1 MAITKIHP
9 IKSTLKKA
17 LTYVLEDNKTREGL
31 LVSSFACSPETADL
45 EFGFTLSHCMEKGNN
60 LAFHLM
66 QSFKPGETDAKTA
79 HQIGDELAIELLKWK
94 YEYVLSTHVDKGHI
108 HNHLIFCAANFE
120 DFHKF
125 VSNRKSY
132 YQIRYISDRLC
143 EQYGLSVVIPGEER
157 GKSYK
162 EYLAHKAG
170 TSWKANLTLTIN
182 QAVRSSRSFE
192 EFLIRMHLAGYEIK
206 QGKYL
211 AFRAEGQQ
219 QYTNSKALGIGFTQ
233 ERITE
238 KINRNTDKRII
249 LRPEREL
256 QLLIDIGN
264 SIKAMQNPRYAQAL
278 KVQNLKRASRTLNY
292 LIELGIDSYSKLD
305 KRHSEIKDAFD
316 QTKVEILN
324 LERKIAELS
333 AIVKQLGVFDKTSSI
348 DAQTKKGTTKIIYQ
362 TLTKA
367 SVSFLLEK
375 GIKPPYPST
384 EMLLNEVKN
393 MEVEKE
399 TLYQSYYQLKRD
411 WRQSETMRKNIEQ
424 LIRPGESL
432 SLEKEEGHF
441 S

>member
-120 DFHKF
+120 DYRKF

-170 TSWKANLTLTIN
+170 SSWKANLRLAVN

-192 EFLIRMHLAGYEIK
+192 EFLIRMHLAGYEIR

-219 QYTNSKALGIGFTQ
+219 RYTNSKALGIGFTQ

-238 KINRNTDKRII
+238 KINRNTDKHII
-249 LRPEREL
+249 LRPERDL
-256 QLLIDIGN
+256 QLLIDIDN

-278 KVQNLKRASRTLNY
+278 KVQNLKRAGRTLNY
-292 LIELGIDSYSKLD
+292 LTELGIDSYSKLD
-305 KRHSEIKDAFD
+305 KRHSEIRDAFD
-316 QTKVEILN
+316 QTKAEIKN
-324 LERKIAELS
+324 LENKIAELS
-333 AIVKQLGVFDKTSSI
+333 TIVKQLSVLS
-348 DAQTKKGTTKIIYQ
+348 
-362 TLTKA
+362 KA
-367 SVSFLLEK
+367 SSMGAQRDASKINYQILADTASRSLSEK
-375 GIKPPYPST
+375 GINPPYPST

>member
-1 MAITKIHP
+1 MAVTKIHP
-9 IKSTLKKA
+9 IKSTLKQA
-17 LTYVLEDNKTREGL
+17 LAYVLEGKKTREGL

-60 LAFHLM
+60 LAFHLI

-94 YEYVLSTHVDKGHI
+94 YEYVLSTHVDEGHI

-120 DFHKF
+120 DFRKF

-170 TSWKANLTLTIN
+170 SSWKANLRLAVN

-192 EFLIRMHLAGYEIK
+192 EFLIRMHLAGYEIR

-219 QYTNSKALGIGFTQ
+219 RYTNSKALGIGFTQ

-238 KINRNTDKRII
+238 KINRNTDKHII
-249 LRPEREL
+249 LRPERDL
-256 QLLIDIGN
+256 QLLIDIDN

-278 KVQNLKRASRTLNY
+278 KVQNLKRAGRTLNY
-292 LIELGIDSYSKLD
+292 LTELGIDSYSKLN
-305 KRHSEIKDAFD
+305 KRHSEIRDAFN
-316 QTKVEILN
+316 QTKAEIKN
-324 LERKIAELS
+324 LENKIAELS
-333 AIVKQLGVFDKTSSI
+333 AIVKQLSVLS
-348 DAQTKKGTTKIIYQ
+348 
-362 TLTKA
+362 KA
-367 SVSFLLEK
+367 SSMGAQRDASKINYQILADTASRSLSEK
-375 GIKPPYPST
+375 GINPPYPST

-399 TLYQSYYQLKRD
+399 TLYQSYFKLKRD

>member
-120 DFHKF
+120 DYRKF

-162 EYLAHKAG
+162 EYLTHKAG
-170 TSWKANLTLTIN
+170 SSWKANLRLAVN

-192 EFLIRMHLAGYEIK
+192 EFLIRMHLAGYEIR

-219 QYTNSKALGIGFTQ
+219 RYTNSKALGIGFTQ

-238 KINRNTDKRII
+238 KINRNTDKHII
-249 LRPEREL
+249 LSPERDL
-256 QLLIDIGN
+256 QLLIDIDN
-264 SIKAMQNPRYAQAL
+264 SIKAMQNPRYAQSL
-278 KVQNLKRASRTLNY
+278 KVQNLKRAGRTLNY
-292 LIELGIDSYSKLD
+292 LTELGIDSYSKLD
-305 KRHSEIKDAFD
+305 KRHSEIRDAFD
-316 QTKVEILN
+316 QTKAEIKN
-324 LERKIAELS
+324 LENKIAELS
-333 AIVKQLGVFDKTSSI
+333 TIVKQLSVLS
-348 DAQTKKGTTKIIYQ
+348 
-362 TLTKA
+362 KA
-367 SVSFLLEK
+367 SSMGAQRDASKINYQILADTASRSLSEK
-375 GIKPPYPST
+375 GINPPYPST

>member
-9 IKSTLKKA
+9 IKSTLKQA
-17 LTYVLEDNKTREGL
+17 LAYVLEDNKTREGL

-120 DFHKF
+120 DYRKF

-170 TSWKANLTLTIN
+170 SSWKANLRLAVN

-192 EFLIRMHLAGYEIK
+192 EFLIRMHLAGYEIR

-219 QYTNSKALGIGFTQ
+219 RYTNSKALGIGFTQ

-238 KINRNTDKRII
+238 KINRNTDKHII
-249 LRPEREL
+249 LRPERDL
-256 QLLIDIGN
+256 QLLIDIDN
-264 SIKAMQNPRYAQAL
+264 SIKAKQNPRYAQAL
-278 KVQNLKRASRTLNY
+278 KVQNLKRAGRTLNY
-292 LIELGIDSYSKLD
+292 LTELGIDSYSKLD
-305 KRHSEIKDAFD
+305 KRHSEIRDAFD
-316 QTKVEILN
+316 QTKAEIKN
-324 LERKIAELS
+324 LENKIAELS
-333 AIVKQLGVFDKTSSI
+333 TIVKQLSVLS
-348 DAQTKKGTTKIIYQ
+348 
-362 TLTKA
+362 KA
-367 SVSFLLEK
+367 SSMGAQRDASKINYQILADTASRSLSEK
-375 GIKPPYPST
+375 GINPPYPST

>member
-120 DFHKF
+120 DYRKF

-170 TSWKANLTLTIN
+170 SSWKANLRLAVN

-192 EFLIRMHLAGYEIK
+192 EFLIRMHLAGYEIR

-219 QYTNSKALGIGFTQ
+219 RYTNSKALGIGFTQ

-238 KINRNTDKRII
+238 KINRNTDKHII
-249 LRPEREL
+249 LRPERDL
-256 QLLIDIGN
+256 QLLIDIDN

-278 KVQNLKRASRTLNY
+278 KVQNLKRAGRTLNY
-292 LIELGIDSYSKLD
+292 LTELGIDSYSKLD
-305 KRHSEIKDAFD
+305 KRHSEIRDAFD
-316 QTKVEILN
+316 QTKAEIKN
-324 LERKIAELS
+324 LENKIAELS
-333 AIVKQLGVFDKTSSI
+333 TIVKQLSVLS
-348 DAQTKKGTTKIIYQ
+348 
-362 TLTKA
+362 KA
-367 SVSFLLEK
+367 SSMGAQRDASKINYQILADTASRSLSEK
-375 GIKPPYPST
+375 GINPPYPST

-399 TLYQSYYQLKRD
+399 TLYQSYNQLKRD

>member
-1 MAITKIHP
+1 MAVTKIHP
-9 IKSTLKKA
+9 IKSTLKQA
-17 LTYVLEDNKTREGL
+17 LAYVLEGKKTREGL
-31 LVSSFACSPETADL
+31 LVFSFACSPETADL

-60 LAFHLM
+60 LAFHLI

-94 YEYVLSTHVDKGHI
+94 YEYVLSTHVDEGHI

-120 DFHKF
+120 DFRKF

-170 TSWKANLTLTIN
+170 SSWKANLRLAVN

-192 EFLIRMHLAGYEIK
+192 EFLIRMHLAGYEIR

-219 QYTNSKALGIGFTQ
+219 RYTNSKALGIGFTQ

-238 KINRNTDKRII
+238 KINRNTDKHII
-249 LRPEREL
+249 LRPERDL
-256 QLLIDIGN
+256 QLLIDIDN

-278 KVQNLKRASRTLNY
+278 KVQNLKRAGRTLNY
-292 LIELGIDSYSKLD
+292 LTELGIDSYSKLN
-305 KRHSEIKDAFD
+305 KRHSEIRDAFN
-316 QTKVEILN
+316 QTKAEIKN
-324 LERKIAELS
+324 LENKIAELS
-333 AIVKQLGVFDKTSSI
+333 AIVKQLSVLS
-348 DAQTKKGTTKIIYQ
+348 
-362 TLTKA
+362 KA
-367 SVSFLLEK
+367 SSMGAQRDASKINYQILADTASRSLSEK
-375 GIKPPYPST
+375 GINPPYPST

-399 TLYQSYYQLKRD
+399 TLYQSYFKLKRD

>member
-170 TSWKANLTLTIN
+170 TSWKANLTLAVN

-278 KVQNLKRASRTLNY
+278 KVQNLKRAGRTLNY
-292 LIELGIDSYSKLD
+292 LTELGIDSYSKLD
-305 KRHSEIKDAFD
+305 KMHSEIRDAFD
-316 QTKVEILN
+316 QTKAEIKN
-324 LERKIAELS
+324 LENKIAELS
-333 AIVKQLGVFDKTSSI
+333 TIVKQLSVLS
-348 DAQTKKGTTKIIYQ
+348 
-362 TLTKA
+362 KA
-367 SVSFLLEK
+367 SSMGAQRDAPKINYQILADTASRSLSEK
-375 GIKPPYPST
+375 GINPPYPST

>member
-1 MAITKIHP
+1 MAVTKIHP
-9 IKSTLKKA
+9 IKSTLKQA
-17 LTYVLEDNKTREGL
+17 LAYVLEGKKTREGL

-60 LAFHLM
+60 LAFHLI

-94 YEYVLSTHVDKGHI
+94 YEYVLSTHVDEGHI

-120 DFHKF
+120 DFRKF

-170 TSWKANLTLTIN
+170 SSWKANLRLAVN

-192 EFLIRMHLAGYEIK
+192 EFLIRMHLAGYEIR

-219 QYTNSKALGIGFTQ
+219 RYTNSKALGIGFTQ

-238 KINRNTDKRII
+238 KINRNTDKHII
-249 LRPEREL
+249 LRPERDL
-256 QLLIDIGN
+256 QLLIDIDN

-278 KVQNLKRASRTLNY
+278 KVQNLKRAGRTLNY
-292 LIELGIDSYSKLD
+292 LTELGIDSYSKLD
-305 KRHSEIKDAFD
+305 KRHSEIRDAFD
-316 QTKVEILN
+316 QTKAEIKN
-324 LERKIAELS
+324 LENKIAELS
-333 AIVKQLGVFDKTSSI
+333 TIVKQLSVLS
-348 DAQTKKGTTKIIYQ
+348 
-362 TLTKA
+362 KA
-367 SVSFLLEK
+367 SSMGAQRDASKINYQILADTASRSLSEK
-375 GIKPPYPST
+375 GINPPYPST

>member
-9 IKSTLKKA
+9 IKSTLKQA
-17 LTYVLEDNKTREGL
+17 LAYVLEDNKTREGL

-120 DFHKF
+120 DYRKF

-170 TSWKANLTLTIN
+170 SSWKANLRLAVN

-192 EFLIRMHLAGYEIK
+192 EFLIRMHLAGYEIR

-219 QYTNSKALGIGFTQ
+219 RYTNSKALGIGFTQ

-238 KINRNTDKRII
+238 KINRNTDKHII
-249 LRPEREL
+249 LRPERDL
-256 QLLIDIGN
+256 QLLIDIDN

-278 KVQNLKRASRTLNY
+278 KVQNLKRAGRTLNY
-292 LIELGIDSYSKLD
+292 LTELGIDSYSKLD
-305 KRHSEIKDAFD
+305 KRHSEIRDAFD
-316 QTKVEILN
+316 QTKAEIKN
-324 LERKIAELS
+324 LENKIAELS
-333 AIVKQLGVFDKTSSI
+333 TIVKQLSVLS
-348 DAQTKKGTTKIIYQ
+348 
-362 TLTKA
+362 KA
-367 SVSFLLEK
+367 SSMGAQRDASKINYQILADTASRSLSEK
-375 GIKPPYPST
+375 GINPPYPST

>member
-120 DFHKF
+120 DYRKF

-162 EYLAHKAG
+162 EYLTHKAG
-170 TSWKANLTLTIN
+170 SSWKANLRLAVN

-192 EFLIRMHLAGYEIK
+192 EFLIRMHLAGYEIR

-219 QYTNSKALGIGFTQ
+219 RYTNSKALGIGFTQ

-238 KINRNTDKRII
+238 KINRNTDKHII
-249 LRPEREL
+249 LSPERDL
-256 QLLIDIGN
+256 QLLIDIDN

-278 KVQNLKRASRTLNY
+278 KVQNLKRAGRTLNY
-292 LIELGIDSYSKLD
+292 LTELGIDSYSKLD
-305 KRHSEIKDAFD
+305 KRHSEIRDAFD
-316 QTKVEILN
+316 QTKAEIKN
-324 LERKIAELS
+324 LENKIAELS
-333 AIVKQLGVFDKTSSI
+333 TIVKQLSVLS
-348 DAQTKKGTTKIIYQ
+348 
-362 TLTKA
+362 KA
-367 SVSFLLEK
+367 SSMGAQRDASKINYQILADTASRSLSEK
-375 GIKPPYPST
+375 GINPPYPST

-399 TLYQSYYQLKRD
+399 TLYQSYFKLKRD

>member
-120 DFHKF
+120 DYRKF

-170 TSWKANLTLTIN
+170 SSWKANLRLAVN

-192 EFLIRMHLAGYEIK
+192 EFLIRMHLAGYEIR

-219 QYTNSKALGIGFTQ
+219 HYTNSKALGIGFTQ

-238 KINRNTDKRII
+238 KINRNTDKHII
-249 LRPEREL
+249 LSPERDL
-256 QLLIDIGN
+256 QLLIDIDN
-264 SIKAMQNPRYAQAL
+264 SIKAKQNPRYAQAL
-278 KVQNLKRASRTLNY
+278 KVQNLKRAGRTLNY
-292 LIELGIDSYSKLD
+292 LTELGIDSYSKLD
-305 KRHSEIKDAFD
+305 KRHSEIRDAFD
-316 QTKVEILN
+316 QTKAEIKN
-324 LERKIAELS
+324 LENKIAELS
-333 AIVKQLGVFDKTSSI
+333 TIVKQLSVLS
-348 DAQTKKGTTKIIYQ
+348 
-362 TLTKA
+362 KA
-367 SVSFLLEK
+367 SSMGAQRDASKINYQILADTASRSLSEK
-375 GIKPPYPST
+375 GINPPYPST

>member
-120 DFHKF
+120 DYRKF

-162 EYLAHKAG
+162 EYLTHKAG
-170 TSWKANLTLTIN
+170 SSWKANLRLAVN

-192 EFLIRMHLAGYEIK
+192 EFLIRMHLAGYEIR

-219 QYTNSKALGIGFTQ
+219 RYTNSKALGIGFTQ

-238 KINRNTDKRII
+238 KINRNTDKHII
-249 LRPEREL
+249 LRPERDL
-256 QLLIDIGN
+256 QLLIDIDN

-278 KVQNLKRASRTLNY
+278 KVQNLKRAGRTLNY
-292 LIELGIDSYSKLD
+292 LTELGIDSYSKLD
-305 KRHSEIKDAFD
+305 KRHSEIRDAFD
-316 QTKVEILN
+316 QTKAEIKN
-324 LERKIAELS
+324 LENKIAELS
-333 AIVKQLGVFDKTSSI
+333 TIVKQLSVLS
-348 DAQTKKGTTKIIYQ
+348 
-362 TLTKA
+362 KA
-367 SVSFLLEK
+367 SSMGAQRDASKINYQILADTASRSLSEK
-375 GIKPPYPST
+375 GINPPYPST

>member
-1 MAITKIHP
+1 MAVTKIHP
-9 IKSTLKKA
+9 IKSTLRQA
-17 LTYVLEDNKTREGL
+17 LSYILEGNKTREGL

-120 DFHKF
+120 DYRKF

-170 TSWKANLTLTIN
+170 SSWKANLRLAVN

-192 EFLIRMHLAGYEIK
+192 EFLIRMHLAGYEIR

-219 QYTNSKALGIGFTQ
+219 RYTNSKALGIGFTQ

-238 KINRNTDKRII
+238 KINRNTDKHII
-249 LRPEREL
+249 LSPERDL
-256 QLLIDIGN
+256 QLLIDIDN

-278 KVQNLKRASRTLNY
+278 KVQNLKRAGRTLNY
-292 LIELGIDSYSKLD
+292 LTELGIDSYSKLD
-305 KRHSEIKDAFD
+305 KMHSEIRDAFD
-316 QTKVEILN
+316 QTKAEIKN
-324 LERKIAELS
+324 LENKIAELS
-333 AIVKQLGVFDKTSSI
+333 TIVKQLSVLS
-348 DAQTKKGTTKIIYQ
+348 
-362 TLTKA
+362 KA
-367 SVSFLLEK
+367 SSMGAQRDAPKINYQILADTASRSLSEK
-375 GIKPPYPST
+375 GINPPYPST

>member
-60 LAFHLM
+60 LAFHLI

-94 YEYVLSTHVDKGHI
+94 YEYVLSTHVDEGHI

-120 DFHKF
+120 DFRKF

-170 TSWKANLTLTIN
+170 SSWKANLRLAVN

-192 EFLIRMHLAGYEIK
+192 EFLIRMHLAGYEIR

-219 QYTNSKALGIGFTQ
+219 RYTNSKALGIGFTQ

-238 KINRNTDKRII
+238 KINRNTDKHII
-249 LRPEREL
+249 LRPERDL
-256 QLLIDIGN
+256 QLLIDIDN

-278 KVQNLKRASRTLNY
+278 KVQNLKRAGRTLNY
-292 LIELGIDSYSKLD
+292 LTELGIDSYSKLN
-305 KRHSEIKDAFD
+305 KRHSEIRDAFN
-316 QTKVEILN
+316 QTKAEIKN
-324 LERKIAELS
+324 LENKIAELS
-333 AIVKQLGVFDKTSSI
+333 AIVKQLSVLS
-348 DAQTKKGTTKIIYQ
+348 
-362 TLTKA
+362 KA
-367 SVSFLLEK
+367 SSMGAQRDASKINYQILADTASRSLSEK
-375 GIKPPYPST
+375 GINPPYPST

-399 TLYQSYYQLKRD
+399 TLYQSYFKLKRD

>member
-60 LAFHLM
+60 LAFHLI

-79 HQIGDELAIELLKWK
+79 HKIGDELAIELLKWK

-120 DFHKF
+120 DYRKF

-170 TSWKANLTLTIN
+170 TSWKANLRLAVN

-192 EFLIRMHLAGYEIK
+192 EFLIRMHLAGYEIR

-219 QYTNSKALGIGFTQ
+219 RYTNSKALGIGFTQ

-238 KINRNTDKRII
+238 KINRNTDKHII
-249 LRPEREL
+249 LRPERDL
-256 QLLIDIGN
+256 QLLIDIDN

-278 KVQNLKRASRTLNY
+278 KVQNLKRAGRTLNY
-292 LIELGIDSYSKLD
+292 LTELGIDSYSKLD
-305 KRHSEIKDAFD
+305 KRHSEIRDAFD
-316 QTKVEILN
+316 QTKAEIKN
-324 LERKIAELS
+324 LENKIAELS
-333 AIVKQLGVFDKTSSI
+333 TIVKQLSVLS
-348 DAQTKKGTTKIIYQ
+348 
-362 TLTKA
+362 KA
-367 SVSFLLEK
+367 SSMGAQRDASKINYQILADTASRSLSEK
-375 GIKPPYPST
+375 GINPPYPST

>member
-120 DFHKF
+120 DYRKF

-162 EYLAHKAG
+162 EYLTHKAG
-170 TSWKANLTLTIN
+170 SSWKANLRLAVN

-192 EFLIRMHLAGYEIK
+192 EFLIRMHLAGYEIR

-219 QYTNSKALGIGFTQ
+219 RYTNSKALGIGFTQ

-238 KINRNTDKRII
+238 KINRNTDKHII
-249 LRPEREL
+249 LSPERDL
-256 QLLIDIGN
+256 QLLIDIDN

-278 KVQNLKRASRTLNY
+278 KVQNLKRAGRTLNY
-292 LIELGIDSYSKLD
+292 LTELGIDSYSKLD
-305 KRHSEIKDAFD
+305 KRHSEIRDAFD
-316 QTKVEILN
+316 QTKAEIKN
-324 LERKIAELS
+324 LENKIAELS
-333 AIVKQLGVFDKTSSI
+333 TIVKQLSVLS
-348 DAQTKKGTTKIIYQ
+348 
-362 TLTKA
+362 KA
-367 SVSFLLEK
+367 SSMGAQRDASKINYQILADTASRSLSEK
-375 GIKPPYPST
+375 GINPPYPST

>member
-1 MAITKIHP
+1 MAVTKIHS
-9 IKSTLKKA
+9 IKSTLRQA
-17 LTYVLEDNKTREGL
+17 LSYVLEPKKNDEGF
-31 LVSSFACSPETADL
+31 LVSSFACSPETADI
-45 EFGFTLSHCMEKGNN
+45 EFSFTLSQGMEKGNN
-60 LAFHLM
+60 LAFHLI

-120 DFHKF
+120 DYRKF

-170 TSWKANLTLTIN
+170 SSWKANLRLAVN

-192 EFLIRMHLAGYEIK
+192 EFLIRMHLAGYEIR

-219 QYTNSKALGIGFTQ
+219 RYTNSKALGIGFTQ

-238 KINRNTDKRII
+238 KINRNTDKHII
-249 LRPEREL
+249 LSPERDL
-256 QLLIDIGN
+256 QLLIDIDN

-278 KVQNLKRASRTLNY
+278 KVQNLKRAGRTLNY
-292 LIELGIDSYSKLD
+292 LTELGIDSYSKLN
-305 KRHSEIKDAFD
+305 KRHSEIRDAFN
-316 QTKVEILN
+316 QTKAEIKN
-324 LERKIAELS
+324 LENKIAELS
-333 AIVKQLGVFDKTSSI
+333 TIVKQLSVLS
-348 DAQTKKGTTKIIYQ
+348 
-362 TLTKA
+362 KA
-367 SVSFLLEK
+367 SSMGAQRDASKINYQILADTASRSLSEK
-375 GIKPPYPST
+375 GINPPYPST

>member
-120 DFHKF
+120 DYRKF

-170 TSWKANLTLTIN
+170 SSWKANLRLAVN

-192 EFLIRMHLAGYEIK
+192 EFLIRMHLAGYEIR

-219 QYTNSKALGIGFTQ
+219 RYTNSKALGIGFTQ

-238 KINRNTDKRII
+238 KINRNTDKHII
-249 LRPEREL
+249 LRPERDL
-256 QLLIDIGN
+256 QLLIDIDN
-264 SIKAMQNPRYAQAL
+264 SIKAKQNPRYAQAL
-278 KVQNLKRASRTLNY
+278 KVQNLKRAGRTLNY
-292 LIELGIDSYSKLD
+292 LTELGIDSYSKLD
-305 KRHSEIKDAFD
+305 KRHSEIRDAFD
-316 QTKVEILN
+316 QTKAEIKN
-324 LERKIAELS
+324 LENKIAELS
-333 AIVKQLGVFDKTSSI
+333 TIVKQLSVLS
-348 DAQTKKGTTKIIYQ
+348 
-362 TLTKA
+362 KA
-367 SVSFLLEK
+367 SSMGAQRDASKINYQILADTASRSLSEK
-375 GIKPPYPST
+375 GINPPYPST

>member
-1 MAITKIHP
+1 MTITKIHP

-120 DFHKF
+120 DYRKF

-170 TSWKANLTLTIN
+170 SSWKANLRLAVN

-192 EFLIRMHLAGYEIK
+192 EFLIRMHLAGYEIR

-219 QYTNSKALGIGFTQ
+219 HYTNSKALGIGFTQ

-238 KINRNTDKRII
+238 KINRNTDKHII
-249 LRPEREL
+249 LRPERDL
-256 QLLIDIGN
+256 QLLIDIDN
-264 SIKAMQNPRYAQAL
+264 SIKAKQNPRYAQAL
-278 KVQNLKRASRTLNY
+278 KVQNLKRAGRTLNY
-292 LIELGIDSYSKLD
+292 LTELGIDSYSKLD
-305 KRHSEIKDAFD
+305 KRHSEIRDAFD
-316 QTKVEILN
+316 QTKAEIKN
-324 LERKIAELS
+324 LENKIAELS
-333 AIVKQLGVFDKTSSI
+333 TIVKQLSVLS
-348 DAQTKKGTTKIIYQ
+348 
-362 TLTKA
+362 KA
-367 SVSFLLEK
+367 SSMGAQRDASKINYQILADTASRSLSEK
-375 GIKPPYPST
+375 GINPPYPST

>member
-1 MAITKIHP
+1 MAVTKIHP
-9 IKSTLKKA
+9 IKSTLKQA
-17 LTYVLEDNKTREGL
+17 LAYVLEGKKTREGL

-60 LAFHLM
+60 LAFHLI

-120 DFHKF
+120 DYRKF

-170 TSWKANLTLTIN
+170 SSWKANLRLAVN

-192 EFLIRMHLAGYEIK
+192 EFLIRMHLAGYEIR

-219 QYTNSKALGIGFTQ
+219 RYTNSKALGIGFTQ

-238 KINRNTDKRII
+238 KINRNTDKHII
-249 LRPEREL
+249 LRPERDL
-256 QLLIDIGN
+256 QLLIDIDN

-278 KVQNLKRASRTLNY
+278 KVQNLKRAGRTLNY
-292 LIELGIDSYSKLD
+292 LTELGIDSYSKLN
-305 KRHSEIKDAFD
+305 KRHSEIRDAFN
-316 QTKVEILN
+316 QTKAEIKN
-324 LERKIAELS
+324 LENKIAELS
-333 AIVKQLGVFDKTSSI
+333 AIVKQLSVLS
-348 DAQTKKGTTKIIYQ
+348 
-362 TLTKA
+362 KA
-367 SVSFLLEK
+367 SSMGAQRDASKINYQILADTASRSLSEK
-375 GIKPPYPST
+375 GINPPYPST

-399 TLYQSYYQLKRD
+399 TLYQSYFKLKRD

>member
-1 MAITKIHP
+1 MAVTKIHP
-9 IKSTLKKA
+9 IKSTLKQA
-17 LTYVLEDNKTREGL
+17 LAYVLEGKKTREGL

-60 LAFHLM
+60 LAFHLI

-94 YEYVLSTHVDKGHI
+94 YEYVLSTHVDEGHI

-120 DFHKF
+120 DFRKF

-170 TSWKANLTLTIN
+170 SSWKANLRLAVN

-192 EFLIRMHLAGYEIK
+192 EFLIRMHLAGYEIR

-219 QYTNSKALGIGFTQ
+219 HYTNSKALGIGFTQ

-238 KINRNTDKRII
+238 KINRNTDKHII
-249 LRPEREL
+249 LSPERDL
-256 QLLIDIGN
+256 QLLIDIDN

-278 KVQNLKRASRTLNY
+278 KVQNLKRAGRTLNY
-292 LIELGIDSYSKLD
+292 LTELGIDSYSKLN
-305 KRHSEIKDAFD
+305 KRHSEIRDAFN
-316 QTKVEILN
+316 QTKAEIKN
-324 LERKIAELS
+324 LENKIAELS
-333 AIVKQLGVFDKTSSI
+333 TIVKQLSVLS
-348 DAQTKKGTTKIIYQ
+348 
-362 TLTKA
+362 KA
-367 SVSFLLEK
+367 SSMGAQRDASKINYQILADTASRSLSEK
-375 GIKPPYPST
+375 GINPPYPST

>member
-1 MAITKIHP
+1 MAVTKIHP
-9 IKSTLKKA
+9 IKSTLKQA
-17 LTYVLEDNKTREGL
+17 LAYVLEGKKTREGL

-60 LAFHLM
+60 LAFHLI

-120 DFHKF
+120 DYRKF

-170 TSWKANLTLTIN
+170 SSWKANLRLAVN

-192 EFLIRMHLAGYEIK
+192 EFLIRMHLAGYEIR

-219 QYTNSKALGIGFTQ
+219 RYTNSKALGIGFTQ

-238 KINRNTDKRII
+238 KINRNTDKHII
-249 LRPEREL
+249 LRPERDL
-256 QLLIDIGN
+256 QLLIDIDN

-278 KVQNLKRASRTLNY
+278 KVQNLKRAGRTLNY
-292 LIELGIDSYSKLD
+292 LTELGIDSYSKLD
-305 KRHSEIKDAFD
+305 KRHSEIRDAFD
-316 QTKVEILN
+316 QTKAEIKN
-324 LERKIAELS
+324 LENKIAELS
-333 AIVKQLGVFDKTSSI
+333 TIVKQLSVLS
-348 DAQTKKGTTKIIYQ
+348 
-362 TLTKA
+362 KA
-367 SVSFLLEK
+367 SSMGAQRDASKINYQILADTASRSLSEK
-375 GIKPPYPST
+375 GINPPYPST

>member
-120 DFHKF
+120 DYRKF

-170 TSWKANLTLTIN
+170 SSWKANLRLAVN

-192 EFLIRMHLAGYEIK
+192 EFLIRMHLAGYEIR

-219 QYTNSKALGIGFTQ
+219 HYTNSKALGIGFTQ

-238 KINRNTDKRII
+238 KINRNTDKHII
-249 LRPEREL
+249 LRPERDL
-256 QLLIDIGN
+256 QLLIDIDN
-264 SIKAMQNPRYAQAL
+264 SIKAKQNPRYAQAL
-278 KVQNLKRASRTLNY
+278 KVQNLKRAGRTLNY
-292 LIELGIDSYSKLD
+292 LTELGIDSYSKLD
-305 KRHSEIKDAFD
+305 KRHSEIRDAFD
-316 QTKVEILN
+316 QTKAEIKN
-324 LERKIAELS
+324 LENKIAELS
-333 AIVKQLGVFDKTSSI
+333 TIVKQLSVLS
-348 DAQTKKGTTKIIYQ
+348 
-362 TLTKA
+362 KA
-367 SVSFLLEK
+367 SSMGAQRDASKINYQILADTASRSLSEK
-375 GIKPPYPST
+375 GINPPYPST

>member
-120 DFHKF
+120 DYRKF

-170 TSWKANLTLTIN
+170 SSWKANLRLAVN

-192 EFLIRMHLAGYEIK
+192 EFLIRMHLAGYEIR

-219 QYTNSKALGIGFTQ
+219 RYTNSKALGIGFTQ

-238 KINRNTDKRII
+238 KINRNTDKHII
-249 LRPEREL
+249 LSPERDL
-256 QLLIDIGN
+256 QLLIDIDN

-278 KVQNLKRASRTLNY
+278 KVQNLKRAGRTLNY
-292 LIELGIDSYSKLD
+292 LTELGIDSYSKLD
-305 KRHSEIKDAFD
+305 KMHSEIRDAFD
-316 QTKVEILN
+316 QTKAEIKN
-324 LERKIAELS
+324 LENKIAELS
-333 AIVKQLGVFDKTSSI
+333 TIVKQLSVLS
-348 DAQTKKGTTKIIYQ
+348 
-362 TLTKA
+362 KA
-367 SVSFLLEK
+367 SSMGAQRDAPKINYQILADTASRSLSEK
-375 GIKPPYPST
+375 GINPPYPST

>member
-1 MAITKIHP
+1 
-9 IKSTLKKA
+9 
-17 LTYVLEDNKTREGL
+17 
-31 LVSSFACSPETADL
+31 
-45 EFGFTLSHCMEKGNN
+45 MEKGNN

-120 DFHKF
+120 DYRKF

-170 TSWKANLTLTIN
+170 SSWKANLRLAVN

-192 EFLIRMHLAGYEIK
+192 EFLIRMHLAGYEIR

-219 QYTNSKALGIGFTQ
+219 RYTNSKALGIGFTQ

-238 KINRNTDKRII
+238 KINRNTDKHII
-249 LRPEREL
+249 LRPDRDL
-256 QLLIDIGN
+256 QLLIDIDN

-278 KVQNLKRASRTLNY
+278 KVQNLKRAGRTLNY
-292 LIELGIDSYSKLD
+292 LTELGIDSYSKLD
-305 KRHSEIKDAFD
+305 KRHSEIRDAFD
-316 QTKVEILN
+316 QTKAEIKN
-324 LERKIAELS
+324 LENKIAELS
-333 AIVKQLGVFDKTSSI
+333 TIVKQLSVLS
-348 DAQTKKGTTKIIYQ
+348 
-362 TLTKA
+362 KA
-367 SVSFLLEK
+367 SSMGAQRDASKINYQILADTASRSLSEK
-375 GIKPPYPST
+375 GINPPYPST

>member
-1 MAITKIHP
+1 MAVTKIHP
-9 IKSTLKKA
+9 IKSTLKQA
-17 LTYVLEDNKTREGL
+17 LAYVLEGKKTREGL

-60 LAFHLM
+60 LAFHLI

-120 DFHKF
+120 DYRKF

-170 TSWKANLTLTIN
+170 SSWKANLRLAVN

-192 EFLIRMHLAGYEIK
+192 EFLIRMHLAGYEIR

-219 QYTNSKALGIGFTQ
+219 RYTNSKALGIGFTQ

-238 KINRNTDKRII
+238 KINRNTDKHII
-249 LRPEREL
+249 LRPERDL
-256 QLLIDIGN
+256 QLLIDIDN

-278 KVQNLKRASRTLNY
+278 KVQNLKRAGRTLNY
-292 LIELGIDSYSKLD
+292 LTELGIDSYSKLD
-305 KRHSEIKDAFD
+305 KRHSEIRDAFD
-316 QTKVEILN
+316 QTKAEIKN
-324 LERKIAELS
+324 LENKIAELS
-333 AIVKQLGVFDKTSSI
+333 AIVKQLSVLS
-348 DAQTKKGTTKIIYQ
+348 
-362 TLTKA
+362 KA
-367 SVSFLLEK
+367 SSMGAQRDASKINYQILADTASRSLSEK
-375 GIKPPYPST
+375 GINPPYPST

>member
-1 MAITKIHP
+1 MAVTKIHP
-9 IKSTLKKA
+9 IKSTLRSA
-17 LTYVLEDNKTREGL
+17 LAYVLEGEKTSEGL
-31 LVSSFACSPETADL
+31 LISSFACSPETADI
-45 EFGFTLSHCMEKGNN
+45 EFSFTLSQCMQKGNN
-60 LAFHLM
+60 LAFHLI
-66 QSFKPGETDAKTA
+66 QSFKPGETDQKTA
-79 HQIGDELAIELLKWK
+79 HNIGNDLALEVLKGK

-108 HNHLIFCAANFE
+108 HNHLIFCAANFV
-120 DFHKF
+120 DFHKY

-132 YQIRYISDRLC
+132 YQIRRISDQLC

-170 TSWKANLTLTIN
+170 SSWKANLRLAVN

-192 EFLIRMHLAGYEIK
+192 EFLIRMHLAGYEIR

-219 QYTNSKALGIGFTQ
+219 RYTNSKALGIGFTQ

-238 KINRNTDKRII
+238 KINRNTDKHII
-249 LRPEREL
+249 LSPERDL
-256 QLLIDIGN
+256 QLLIDIDN

-278 KVQNLKRASRTLNY
+278 KVQNLKRAGRTLNY
-292 LIELGIDSYSKLD
+292 LTELGIDSYSKLD
-305 KRHSEIKDAFD
+305 KRHSEIRDAFD
-316 QTKVEILN
+316 QTKAEIKN
-324 LERKIAELS
+324 LENKIAELS
-333 AIVKQLGVFDKTSSI
+333 AIVKQLSVLAKASSM
-348 DAQTKKGTTKIIYQ
+348 DAQRDASKINYQ
-362 TLTKA
+362 ILADTA
-367 SVSFLLEK
+367 SRSLSEK
-375 GIKPPYPST
+375 GINPPYPST